1 MQKLAGKICNTNN
14 GGGHFLYT
22 QWRTMRKP
30 MVQSLLENK
39 YGSQCLFG
47 VDLGKNG
54 LTAECKTKII
64 TCEQKREPE
73 SRFYFLNCSLSKSFP
88 TVSVSRTFFFI
99 SYHLN
104 KGKTLHRE
112 KEMKKID
119 F

>member
-1 MQKLAGKICNTNN
+1 MENNEKTHGAEFAG
-14 GGGHFLYT
+14 
-22 QWRTMRKP
+22 
-30 MVQSLLENK
+30 E
-39 YGSQCLFG
+39 QCLFR
-47 VDLGKNG
+47 VDFGKTG
-54 LTAECKTKII
+54 LTAECKTKIT

-73 SRFYFLNCSLSKSFP
+73 SRFYFLNCSLRKSFP